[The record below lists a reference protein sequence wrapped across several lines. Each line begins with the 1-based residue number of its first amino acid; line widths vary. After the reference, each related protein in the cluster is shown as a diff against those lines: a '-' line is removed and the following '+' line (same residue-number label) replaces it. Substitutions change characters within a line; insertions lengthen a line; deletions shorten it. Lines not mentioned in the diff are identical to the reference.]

1 MDTYRHNVS
10 ASFAQR
16 AAADRVLSKLL
27 KRGLSR
33 EQLQI
38 LDASEH
44 TPLGLAARL
53 KSRSARNAMLTYG
66 AIGAVVGGV
75 LGALAQAALVIS
87 DMGLLTASPS
97 LAPIMLMGWGAFL
110 GALLGALIGL
120 AAREAGHG
128 GESHGPVLH
137 PVSLDTA
144 RDLVA
149 APRYTPNMDT
159 SAFASV
165 LITGASSGIGAA
177 LAAAEAKKKTMLHI
191 TVCVVASSSP
201 ALRSWAVTARRTP
214 EIP

>member
-44 TPLGLAARL
+44 TPLSLAARL
-53 KSRSARNAMLTYG
+53 KGRSVRNAMLTYG

-87 DMGLLTASPS
+87 DMGLLSASPS
-97 LAPIMLMGWGAFL
+97 LAPMGWGAFL
-110 GALLGALIGL
+110 GALLGALAGL
-120 AAREAGHG
+120 AAVVPWRPSLTPEEIAAGG
-128 GESHGPVLH
+128 
-137 PVSLDTA
+137 
-144 RDLVA
+144 
-149 APRYTPNMDT
+149 
-159 SAFASV
+159 SV
-165 LITGASSGIGAA
+165 LLANTRSAEQTSMVREVLTASSG
-177 LAAAEAKKKTMLHI
+177 
-191 TVCVVASSSP
+191 VCKDVDMVQSGRDGWLS
-201 ALRSWAVTARRTP
+201 
-214 EIP
+214 

>member
-120 AAREAGHG
+120 AAVVPWRPSLTPEEIAAGG
-128 GESHGPVLH
+128 
-137 PVSLDTA
+137 
-144 RDLVA
+144 
-149 APRYTPNMDT
+149 
-159 SAFASV
+159 SV
-165 LITGASSGIGAA
+165 LLANTRSAEQTSMVREVLTASSGTCKDVDMVQSGRDGW
-177 LAAAEAKKKTMLHI
+177 LN
-191 TVCVVASSSP
+191 
-201 ALRSWAVTARRTP
+201 
-214 EIP
+214 